1 MKYALDLQKALYDG
15 IVALGYEVRDSFP
28 SDVYPLFVVIGD
40 DYGSKENVKNLYSA
54 EIISNIRVY
63 SKYKGTKEI
72 KETMTDIIE
81 MSEDLE
87 VTGFDIYTFDV
98 MYSSI
103 LPYISER
110 EYREGL
116 LQLRFK
122 LI

>member
-1 MKYALDLQKALYDG
+1 
-15 IVALGYEVRDSFP
+15 
-28 SDVYPLFVVIGD
+28 
-40 DYGSKENVKNLYSA
+40 
-54 EIISNIRVY
+54 
-63 SKYKGTKEI
+63 
-72 KETMTDIIE
+72 MTDIIE